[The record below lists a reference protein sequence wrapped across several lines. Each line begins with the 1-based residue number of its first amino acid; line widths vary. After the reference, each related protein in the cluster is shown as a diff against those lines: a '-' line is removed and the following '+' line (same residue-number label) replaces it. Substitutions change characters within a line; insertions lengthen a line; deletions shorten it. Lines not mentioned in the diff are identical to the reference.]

1 MNSPSLR
8 QKRAALV
15 ALVALALAGCGDDRY
30 AYGYYP
36 IICDSGVD
44 TGTVETDAILDL
56 DPGRGVGATAEYS
69 GDGAWRFAVA
79 CDSLFSGY
87 GCRWQV
93 LVSAIDGTIESFEP
107 EGLELYDVVQRY
119 PTVPGSTEE
128 DGVLLDTETDVGI
141 DAFTLLATPGAGMR
155 VEAVIGDYCGGP
167 YLFWTDDG
175 RVRNSTTSATDLF
188 PSAP

>member
-1 MNSPSLR
+1 MNSLSLR
-8 QKRAALV
+8 QKLGTLAALATL
-15 ALVALALAGCGDDRY
+15 ALVGCGDDRY

-36 IICDSGVD
+36 IVCDSGVTD
-44 TGTVETDAILDL
+44 GTVETDAILDL
-56 DPGRGVGATAEYS
+56 DPGYGAGATVEYS

-79 CDSLFSGY
+79 CDSFLTGY

-93 LVSAIDGTIESFEP
+93 LVSAIDGTIDSFER
-107 EGLELYDVVQRY
+107 ESLEDYDVVQRY

-128 DGVLLDTETDVGI
+128 DGVLLDAETDFGI

-155 VEAVIGDYCGGP
+155 VEAAIGGYCGAP

-175 RVRNSTTSATDLF
+175 QVRNSTTNPTDLF
-188 PSAP
+188 PSTP